1 MQVLSQGWRL
11 WNSLPHLC
19 LFILKG
25 NFKGHWISQRRR
37 DDACVICQ
45 RWWGPRGHGTALP
58 DGGSLGWKPEDG
70 RRASKAQP
78 RSTTSGFLPGVFTG
92 QQECEQCIR
101 DPGKWSPRQMQANHR
116 DLPTET
122 RGDGKLESGRIWD
135 LCSSSN
141 PKKKEGEAF
150 PICYKTQGNMSRTLE
165 ERWPRRKHTRWGW
178 HCGLGTTVLDVLLVF
193 SHQVYVRHFSDS
205 MGCSPSGSSVCGI
218 FQGRVL
224 EYVEISF
231 SRGSSW
237 SRDRTHV
244 SRIAGRFFTTE
255 SPETP
260 CLRVEPLRNR
270 MMPLFGSETY
280 LFPVGVMRWTCRAD
294 NCLKDCSVCFLCK
307 AKLSNI

>member
-1 MQVLSQGWRL
+1 MVSLEL
-11 WNSLPHLC
+11 LVPSLPLHPKGKFQRS
-19 LFILKG
+19 LF
-25 NFKGHWISQRRR
+25 SQRRR
-37 DDACVICQ
+37 GEACVICQ

-92 QQECEQCIR
+92 EQECELCIG
-101 DPGKWSPRQMQANHR
+101 DTGKWSPRQMQANHR

-178 HCGLGTTVLDVLLVF
+178 HCGLGTTVLDVLVF
-193 SHQVYVRHFSDS
+193 SQQVCVRLFSDS
-205 MGCSPSGSSVCGI
+205 MGCSPSGSSVAFSREEYRRTWTFPSPGHLPDPGI
-218 FQGRVL
+218 EPTSPALQADSLPLSHLRHPVL
-224 EYVEISF
+224 E
-231 SRGSSW
+231 
-237 SRDRTHV
+237 
-244 SRIAGRFFTTE
+244 
-255 SPETP
+255 
-260 CLRVEPLRNR
+260 
-270 MMPLFGSETY
+270 
-280 LFPVGVMRWTCRAD
+280 
-294 NCLKDCSVCFLCK
+294 
-307 AKLSNI
+307 